1 MLPGRHARLSLL
13 TRFSRIYL
21 PPRLWVAAQPGKHRT
36 VEDDSDFYCVGHLG
50 VHKLVPC
57 FNDPAQLELK
67 TPVKTQQHSS
77 Y

>member
-50 VHKLVPC
+50 RFTVWVTLVFTNWC
-57 FNDPAQLELK
+57 HVL
-67 TPVKTQQHSS
+67 TTRRS
-77 Y
+77 